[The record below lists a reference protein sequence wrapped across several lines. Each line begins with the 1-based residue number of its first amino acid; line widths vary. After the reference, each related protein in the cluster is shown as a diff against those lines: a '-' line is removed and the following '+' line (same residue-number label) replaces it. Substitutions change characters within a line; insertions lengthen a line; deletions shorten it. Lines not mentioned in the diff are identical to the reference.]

1 MYLLNLL
8 SGKLSKTTRRPIGS
22 LRQGRLARQPFFSRL
37 RARYDA
43 ATTTS
48 ENQRHWSAAD
58 GLSASAA
65 NGPDVRRIL
74 RNRSRYEVANNS
86 YARGITLTLAN
97 DVVGT
102 GPRLQMLTD
111 DANANRIVEQEFLA
125 WADEISLAEKLRT
138 MRLARVSDGE
148 AFCLLTSNPRVESRV
163 QLDLRLV
170 EADQIASPSLAA
182 DTGRYIDG
190 IRFDAFGNAVSY
202 DVLRHHPGD
211 VAFSLDAEYDTVSVD
226 ALIHYYRCDRPGQIR
241 GIPDITPALPLFA
254 QLRRFTL
261 AVLAAAETA
270 ADFAGILYT
279 DAPAGGEA
287 DSAEPFEP
295 IELEK
300 RMLLTMPGGWKMA
313 QMHAE
318 QPATTYAEFKK
329 EILNEIARCL
339 NMPSEA

>member
-8 SGKLSKTTRRPIGS
+8 SGKLSKTTRRPIGPS
-22 LRQGRLARQPFFSRL
+22 RQGRLARQPFFSRL

-48 ENQRHWSAAD
+48 DNQRHWSAAD

-148 AFCLLTSNPRVESRV
+148 AFCLLTSNPMVESRV

-170 EADQIASPSLAA
+170 EADQIASPSLTL

-190 IRFDAFGNAVSY
+190 IQFDVFGNAISY
-202 DVLRHHPGD
+202 DVLRHHPGSHT
-211 VAFSLDAEYDTVSVD
+211 FSISAEYDTVRAD
-226 ALIHYYRCDRPGQIR
+226 AMIHYFRCDRPGQIR
-241 GIPDITPALPLFA
+241 GVPDITPALPLFA
-254 QLRRFTL
+254 QLRRYTL
-261 AVLAAAETA
+261 CAAE
-270 ADFAGILYT
+270 
-279 DAPAGGEA
+279 
-287 DSAEPFEP
+287 
-295 IELEK
+295 
-300 RMLLTMPGGWKMA
+300 
-313 QMHAE
+313 
-318 QPATTYAEFKK
+318 
-329 EILNEIARCL
+329 
-339 NMPSEA
+339 